1 MRRTVGI
8 AVASAAA
15 TAVMAVGIATPAAAA
30 PEGRGNGP
38 LASLVSAGTITKD
51 DASAIRSAL
60 QAARPTTAP
69 EDRRAAGLAALVSAG
84 VITQAQA
91 DAISTAGRG
100 GIRDLV
106 ADGTLSRAD
115 VARIH
120 AALRAQ
126 HAANLGAREA
136 ATDAVIAGLV
146 SAGTLTQVQADA
158 VDAALD
164 GPVTRPG
171 RGPRG

>member
-1 MRRTVGI
+1 MRTPLTLTIASGA
-8 AVASAAA
+8 AVAAL
-15 TAVMAVGIATPAAAA
+15 TLGLAA
-30 PEGRGNGP
+30 PASAHPGTAGSGP

-51 DASAIRSAL
+51 EAAAIKAAL
-60 QAARPTTAP
+60 AAARPATTP
-69 EDRRAAGLAALVSAG
+69 DERRAASLAALATAG

-91 DAISTAGRG
+91 DAIAAAGRG

-106 ADGTLSRAD
+106 ADGTISRAD

-126 HAANLGAREA
+126 HEARAEQHEV
-136 ATDAVIAGLV
+136 ATDAVIASLV
-146 SAGTLTQVQADA
+146 ADGTLTRTQADA

-164 GPVTRPG
+164 GPGPRPG
-171 RGPRG
+171 RGARG